1 MNTYRA
7 KDSVISKILPHMTK
21 GLFSL
26 LLIGNI
32 LSAHSSSDSV
42 MPAPL
47 LHLDDYFSHHVI
59 VAEKSTHKLYVF
71 KNKEGIPNLVKTY
84 QIATGKKAGDKI
96 FQGDH
101 RTPEGV
107 YYLTDFLTHQELL
120 NRHGKQG
127 EIYGVGAFVLNYP
140 SPIDDQEGKTGGG
153 IWLHSTN
160 DETRIE
166 KGLDSRGCI
175 VAANSD
181 LIDISQ
187 YIELHKTPIVV
198 THELLFLS
206 NARWVMKRNKVKY
219 ALEGWINAWREEDI
233 NKYISHYHAS
243 FKDPNKGNVSQF
255 KNYKRAVFAGP
266 GKPEIEITDLSIIQ
280 SGDYIRA
287 TFKQKYSSNTITDM
301 GRKTLYLKQDGYYN
315 WKIVA
320 EKWSK
325 NGVTSETTLEQ
336 PQQPKMASFV
346 PSLRFFETTN
356 PKAILGDRL
365 LSKQTSSVQEESN
378 N

>member
-1 MNTYRA
+1 
-7 KDSVISKILPHMTK
+7 
-21 GLFSL
+21 
-26 LLIGNI
+26 
-32 LSAHSSSDSV
+32 
-42 MPAPL
+42 
-47 LHLDDYFSHHVI
+47 
-59 VAEKSTHKLYVF
+59 
-71 KNKEGIPNLVKTY
+71 
-84 QIATGKKAGDKI
+84 
-96 FQGDH
+96 
-101 RTPEGV
+101 
-107 YYLTDFLTHQELL
+107 
-120 NRHGKQG
+120 
-127 EIYGVGAFVLNYP
+127 
-140 SPIDDQEGKTGGG
+140 
-153 IWLHSTN
+153 
-160 DETRIE
+160 
-166 KGLDSRGCI
+166 
-175 VAANSD
+175 
-181 LIDISQ
+181 
-187 YIELHKTPIVV
+187 
-198 THELLFLS
+198 
-206 NARWVMKRNKVKY
+206 MKRDKVKD
-219 ALEGWINAWREEDI
+219 ALESWINAWREEDI

-243 FKDPNKGNVSQF
+243 FKDPNKGDVSQF